1 VRSIL
6 GEPNTASLLDE
17 IKEATLT
24 ERKNK
29 EVSKTRLAHLNKLLT
44 DSDKVKEE
52 LELRRA
58 EIRKQLDNNN
68 TK

>member
-58 EIRKQLDNNN
+58 EIKKQLD
-68 TK
+68 K

>member
-58 EIRKQLDNNN
+58 EIRKQLDNND
-68 TK
+68 K